1 MTGVNGNQV
10 ERIPEVVGSV
20 TPLLNLDVLQRP
32 TRIYLTVY
40 HQGRRFV
47 DAANS
52 TALPAYTTLDAGVIC
67 NLSTSLRLQLIGTNL
82 TNTIGLTEGNPRVDT
97 LSGQGTPTAIYAR
110 PIFGRLFRA
119 SLTYEW

>member
-1 MTGVNGNQV
+1 VTDVNGNQV
-10 ERIPEVVGSV
+10 ERIPEVVGSL
-20 TPLLNLDVLQRP
+20 TPLLNLTVLQRP
-32 TRIYLTVY
+32 TRFYLTLY

-52 TALPAYTTLDAGVIC
+52 TALPAYTTVDAGLIC
-67 NLSTSLRLQLIGTNL
+67 NLTPPLRLQLMGTNL
-82 TNTIGLTEGNPRVDT
+82 TNAIGLTEGNPRVDT
-97 LSGQGTPTAIYAR
+97 LNGQGTPTAIYAR